1 MGDRTDIPRR
11 ALVASGPFG
20 ATLRA
25 ARVTELIARGLQA
38 GGQPQPDLCVLPA
51 ESENAQPAQPTS
63 QVLEALDFDS
73 RMRSARAV
81 IVGVE
86 CLDERT
92 LIASVTFEIA
102 TRARQ
107 SGVPAYAITVE
118 NHLNAFDARI
128 LDLQIILE
136 ARNPRALSAAGRK
149 LAALV

>member
-1 MGDRTDIPRR
+1 MLIPRR

-20 ATLRA
+20 DGAAGGARDRADRPRPAGGRA
-25 ARVTELIARGLQA
+25 AGARI
-38 GGQPQPDLCVLPA
+38 CVRCR
-51 ESENAQPAQPTS
+51 PTATTRNLRS
-63 QVLEALDFDS
+63 RRRTLLEALDFDP

-107 SGVPAYAITVE
+107 SGVPAYAVTAE
-118 NHLNAFDARI
+118 NHLDAFDARI
-128 LDLQIILE
+128 LDLQVILE
-136 ARNPRALSAAGRK
+136 AHNARTLSAAGRR
-149 LAALV
+149 LADLV